1 MLFGTIIFRV
11 RGLVGQV
18 LWNSVA
24 RIICS
29 NSFLGSI
36 FQTNTMSAESPGIK
50 TTEFTNP
57 NLEVL
62 FNEEQIKDR
71 ILELGRAITNEY
83 RGRDLVLVSVLKGSC
98 IFLADLMRA
107 IDLQMTI
114 DFMAVSSYKDGTVS
128 SGDVEIL
135 KDLSN
140 SIRGK
145 DVIVVEDIV
154 DTGLT
159 LSRLLEILG
168 SRGANSI
175 KLASFL
181 DKPDP
186 RIKTELKIDFTGF
199 VVPNRFLVGYGL
211 DAAGRYRNLPFIAA
225 VRDPSAV

>member
-1 MLFGTIIFRV
+1 
-11 RGLVGQV
+11 
-18 LWNSVA
+18 
-24 RIICS
+24 
-29 NSFLGSI
+29 
-36 FQTNTMSAESPGIK
+36 MSAESPQIES
-50 TTEFTNP
+50 TEFTNP
-57 NLEVL
+57 NLEIL
-62 FNEEQIKDR
+62 YSEAQIKER
-71 ILELGRAITNEY
+71 IEELGRQITNDY
-83 RGRDLVLVSVLKGSC
+83 RGHELILVGVLKGSC
-98 IFLADLMRA
+98 VFLADLMRA
-107 IDLQMTI
+107 IDLQLTI

-128 SGDVEIL
+128 TGDVEIL

-140 SIRGK
+140 PIREK

-168 SRGANSI
+168 SRGAKSI
-175 KLASFL
+175 RLASFL

-186 RIKTELKIDFTGF
+186 RIKTELKIDYTGF